1 MPLEL
6 VFYVDQTHNTETFLR
21 AFARNISW
29 I

>member
-21 AFARNISW
+21 AFARNIS
-29 I
+29 